1 MFTRF
6 EKLSRRASELKNC
19 FYCGAFLPAISG
31 EHIFNSSWGGSYKD
45 KNLICCQCNFSFS
58 NSTDKAFLIY
68 VQAVMNSW
76 VFKGERHQKVPKIV
90 LENEYFLDQ
99 GAKLKLKQ
107 PLIEDEILPDE
118 SIKSRLT
125 FNSKSEAKRWTE
137 GDGMATWLGR
147 PPLAEEQEQ
156 LKKIIIETQLDRTDA
171 KPQPISYQLN
181 LREQYRSTAHTI
193 LKCLAFFLPEW
204 VQEDLTKPIREFA
217 RYDKGD
223 WRTFAIETKELF
235 PVAEQAT
242 KHLGLGV
249 HQNSVEIYWN
259 SSTKMV
265 VGVLTILNRVK
276 RSVVI
281 AQDYSGSDSIL
292 YVVEGTHGSNK
303 PPDSVFIEFDQ
314 KQFPLP
320 LFSVQYFSSPN
331 NIYQYFHNELA
342 TLMGIYY
349 PIDAITARLMQEI
362 EKNNKKN
369 LKLDHVSLEEYLNLF
384 LSFLLDLGKVTGTSV
399 DMTKARSKLI
409 EYGFANLAHQH
420 IGKLYTDPDVESLMT
435 LAFEGAVKDFHAGV
449 ISIG

>member
-19 FYCGAFLPAISG
+19 FYCGASLPAISG

-58 NSTDKAFLIY
+58 NSTDKAFIIY

-76 VFKGERHQKVPKIV
+76 VFKGERHQEVPKIV

-125 FNSKSEAKRWTE
+125 FNSKSEAKRWIE

-147 PPLAEEQEQ
+147 LPLAEEQEK

-193 LKCLAFFLPEW
+193 LKCLGFFLPEW
-204 VQEDLTKPIREFA
+204 VQGDLTKPIREFA

-235 PVAEQAT
+235 PVAEEAT
-242 KHLGLGV
+242 RILGLGV
-249 HQNSVEIYWN
+249 HHNSVEVYWN
-259 SSTKMV
+259 SSTKIV
-265 VGVLTILNRVK
+265 VGVLTILNRLK

-281 AQDYSGSDSIL
+281 AQDYSGLDSIL
-292 YVVEGTHGSNK
+292 YVVEGTHGSKK
-303 PPDSVFIEFDQ
+303 PPISVFTEFAQ
-314 KQFPLP
+314 KQFSLP
-320 LFSVQYFSSPN
+320 LLSVQYFSSPN
-331 NIYQYFHNELA
+331 NIYQYFHDELQV
-342 TLMGIYY
+342 LMGIYY
-349 PIDAITARLMQEI
+349 PIDAMTARLIQKI

-369 LKLDHVSLEEYLNLF
+369 LKLDQVSLEEYLNLF
-384 LSFLLDLGKVTGTSV
+384 LSFFLDLAKVASTSV

-420 IGKLYTDPDVESLMT
+420 VGKLYTDPDVESLMT
-435 LAFEGAVKDFHAGV
+435 LAFERTVKDFHAEVLNAG
-449 ISIG
+449 

>member
-6 EKLSRRASELKNC
+6 EMLSRRASELTNC

-76 VFKGERHQKVPKIV
+76 VFKGERHQEVPKII

-107 PLIEDEILPDE
+107 PLIEDEVLPDK
-118 SIKSRLT
+118 SIKSRLI
-125 FNSKSEAKRWTE
+125 FNSKSEAKRWIE
-137 GDGMATWLGR
+137 GDGIATWLGR
-147 PPLAEEQEQ
+147 TPSAEEKEK
-156 LKKIIIETQLDRTDA
+156 LKKIIIEAQLNITDA
-171 KPQPISYQLN
+171 KPQRTSTQLN

-193 LKCLAFFLPEW
+193 LKCLGFFLPEW
-204 VQEDLTKPIREFA
+204 VQGDLTKPIREFA

-223 WRTFAIETKELF
+223 WRTFAIETKEF
-235 PVAEQAT
+235 FSVAEQAT
-242 KHLGLGV
+242 RILGLGV
-249 HQNSVEIYWN
+249 QHNSVEVYWN

-292 YVVEGTHGSNK
+292 YVVKGTHGSKK
-303 PPDSVFIEFDQ
+303 PPDSVFIEIDF
-314 KQFPLP
+314 KQFSLP
-320 LFSVQYFSSPN
+320 LLSVQYFSSPN
-331 NIYQYFHNELA
+331 NLCQYFRDELA
-342 TLMGIYY
+342 VLMEIYY
-349 PIDAITARLMQEI
+349 PIDAITARLIQEI

-369 LKLDHVSLEEYLNLF
+369 LKLDQVSLEEYLNLF
-384 LSFLLDLGKVTGTSV
+384 LSFLLDLGKVVGTSV
-399 DMTKARSKLI
+399 DMSKARSKLL
-409 EYGFANLAHQH
+409 EYGFANQADQH
-420 IGKLYTDPDVESLMT
+420 IGKLYTDPDVEFFMT
-435 LAFEGAVKDFHAGV
+435 LAFERIVKDFHAGV
-449 ISIG
+449 HSVG